1 MKIVF
6 ATFGVKLGTS
16 VTITDLKSFE
26 APKIRCNLDNNKVV
40 TWRGG
45 ESIKGKDLWRLDSAS
60 LKAFHKS
67 KETANLSK

>member
-40 TWRGG
+40 T
-45 ESIKGKDLWRLDSAS
+45 
-60 LKAFHKS
+60 
-67 KETANLSK
+67 